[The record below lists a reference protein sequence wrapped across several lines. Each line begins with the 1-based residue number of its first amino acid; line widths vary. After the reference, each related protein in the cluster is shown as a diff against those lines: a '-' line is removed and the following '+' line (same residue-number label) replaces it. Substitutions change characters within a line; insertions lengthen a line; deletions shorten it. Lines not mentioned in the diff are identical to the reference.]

1 MAFPETLSN
10 HERNYIHGQVRHGW
24 GRLVGFPQALS
35 AQRIF
40 PDFFL
45 LLEGRLGQYLHN

>member
-10 HERNYIHGQVRHGW
+10 HERNYIHGQVRHGG

-40 PDFFL
+40 PYFFFIV
-45 LLEGRLGQYLHN
+45 GGALGAPFA